1 MKKTYKEY
9 TLELEGRARFYMGRI
24 GGEVPKPSKEKYYL
38 TALAICHIIGD
49 FTGEDRWD
57 VYDRLKQ
64 EVLLLKRAVANRVPA

>member
-1 MKKTYKEY
+1 MKEHIAEY
-9 TLELEGRARFYMGRI
+9 TLQLESRARFYMGRI

-38 TALAICHIIGD
+38 AALVVCRIIGD

-64 EVLLLKRAVANRVPA
+64 QVVEQAA